1 MFHYKF
7 SAGISTFLSI
17 ATQGV
22 AKCLQRK
29 STSDLIIASTKSF
42 ENVTTQSSNVGE
54 KMAKTNLCLWYLL
67 PGYLHLEIIQ
77 HSPFH
82 LRVILEK

>member
-1 MFHYKF
+1 M
-7 SAGISTFLSI
+7 STFLTI

-22 AKCLQRK
+22 AKCLQRQ
-29 STSDLIIASTKSF
+29 STSNLIIASTKSC
-42 ENVTTQSSNVGE
+42 ENVTTQSSNVAD
-54 KMAKTNLCLWYLL
+54 KIVNTNLCLWYLL
-67 PGYLHLEIIQ
+67 PGYSRLEIIQ